1 MLRPI
6 DISIDNAVAFSAADK
21 IVLEDI
27 DVAINVISNKLR
39 DYDELSLYI
48 EVESF
53 KGIAL
58 GALMRD
64 IKFAIPNYNR
74 FTKKA
79 VVTNKPWLQK
89 VISVSNKLFPRIE
102 IRHFDSHQ
110 KFQAKTWLTGEL
122 AS

>member
-53 KGIAL
+53 KGIA
-58 GALMRD
+58 
-64 IKFAIPNYNR
+64 
-74 FTKKA
+74 
-79 VVTNKPWLQK
+79 
-89 VISVSNKLFPRIE
+89 
-102 IRHFDSHQ
+102 
-110 KFQAKTWLTGEL
+110 
-122 AS
+122 